1 MKIDELLKLLEN
13 VKINDNKINE
23 KHEIAEY
30 LAQTFGDDKVLRPIE
45 NIMMKDRKI
54 YGYNE
59 YVDLFRS
66 NRISP
71 NDAYVYV
78 NSYNCTG
85 TYSVHYLYPFLTDKF
100 LLTNT
105 YLSKLGF
112 GPSNYGSYAPA
123 RGLKYVASAN
133 MFTDAG
139 RVVVEVA
146 DLDTITINMKLSAPI
161 NRVLSTKDNNK
172 IGEITSIILSQELFA
187 GHNLIEAGKIIHKYY
202 KDNDTSLTKEVM
214 AIRDAYNHIFQPYR
228 LVYDI
233 KTKRLILTYPRSPIE
248 STLNNPS
255 PMFNKNDK
263 NLKIGD
269 SSKHLENVEIDERRK
284 IAEYLAQIL
293 SDDSLHTNYYIMTK
307 DKKIY
312 NIPSYKTLFKTSPDD
327 AYAYV
332 LIGNVY
338 HLASY
343 YFPFLVDSYLLL
355 YSYLSKLGFEY
366 YNIVPA
372 TGLKYISLAIR
383 YLDINHV
390 VVEIADL
397 NNVVTNM
404 NLPTLIH
411 NMLGTKYIDDY
422 KVEEII
428 SQLESQKLFTEYSFN
443 AAWDLSSWHYDHG
456 DKTMPIIKKIEAI
469 RDAYN
474 RIFQPYRVVYDIKTK
489 QIQVSE
495 KNERPTL
502 ERGGGQNSQLLQPP
516 L

>member
-1 MKIDELLKLLEN
+1 MKIDQLLKRLEN
-13 VKINDNKINE
+13 VKIDDNKINE
-23 KHEIAEY
+23 KHKIAEY
-30 LAQTFGDDKVLRPIE
+30 LAQTFGDDKVSLPTADFI
-45 NIMMKDRKI
+45 MKDRRL

-59 YVDLFRS
+59 YVDLLRS
-66 NRISP
+66 SRISP

-78 NSYNCTG
+78 NFYTCTG
-85 TYSVHYLYPFLTDKF
+85 TYSVDYLYPFLGNEF
-100 LLTNT
+100 LVRDA

-112 GPSNYGSYAPA
+112 GPSEYSFYAPA
-123 RGLKYVASAN
+123 RGLKYIASVN
-133 MFTDAG
+133 MFKDAG

-146 DLDTITINMKLSAPI
+146 DLDTIAIKMNLPALI
-161 NRVLSTKDNNK
+161 NRVLSTKCSDK
-172 IGEITSIILSQELFA
+172 TGEITSIIFRKELFA
-187 GHNLIEAGKIIHKYY
+187 GHNLIEAGKIIRKYY
-202 KDNDTSLTKEVM
+202 NDNYTSLTKEVV

-228 LVYDI
+228 VIYDI
-233 KTKRLILTYPRSPIE
+233 KTKRFILTYPRSPIE
-248 STLNNPS
+248 STLNTPS
-255 PMFNKNDK
+255 PMFDKNKNDK
-263 NLKIGD
+263 NLKIGE

-293 SDDSLHTNYYIMTK
+293 NNDSLHTHYYIMTK

-312 NIPSYKTLFKTSPDD
+312 DIPSYKTLFKTSPDD

-332 LIGNVY
+332 LVGNVY

-372 TGLKYISLAIR
+372 TGLKYISVAIR

-411 NMLGTKYIDDY
+411 SMLGTKYIDDY

-456 DKTMPIIKKIEAI
+456 DKTMPIVKKIEAI

-489 QIQVSE
+489 QIQVSGN
-495 KNERPTL
+495 NEIR
-502 ERGGGQNSQLLQPP
+502 
-516 L
+516 